1 MVFGVGFYS
10 FTIGNLST
18 VIAKMDA
25 GTALLKSKL
34 NTLTDFSKRVNLKPE
49 VEQKIK
55 RFIENNNKDVTT
67 LED

>member
-10 FTIGNLST
+10 FTIGNLSS

-34 NTLTDFSKRVNLKPE
+34 NTLQEFSKRVGLPHP
-49 VEQKIK
+49 VESTIK
-55 RFIENNNKDVTT
+55 RFIENNNKDITT
-67 LED
+67 IDE